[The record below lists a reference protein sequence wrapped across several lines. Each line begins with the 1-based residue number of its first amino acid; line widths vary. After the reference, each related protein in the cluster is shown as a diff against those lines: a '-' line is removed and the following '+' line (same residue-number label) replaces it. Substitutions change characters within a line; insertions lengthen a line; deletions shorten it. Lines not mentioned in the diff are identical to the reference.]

1 MCLRSLHVILLR
13 ARVAMLYIFKYNNYS
28 FNTYFLNNS
37 SVVEIGSISYYSHT
51 VQYIILHA
59 WASTSARGG
68 NLVLF
73 TKPFCNHMKGWNF
86 PHEQREV
93 IILNYVQHS
102 RHRSDW
108 TVGDEQIEGV
118 VCKNKKKQNSPN
130 SGEAS
135 PTSLLHS
142 NVWDAPCQ
150 QRCLALLIISASQN
164 QNRLE

>member
-102 RHRSDW
+102 RDRSDW

-118 VCKNKKKQNSPN
+118 VCKNKKKTKQSKLWWGFTHKPFAF
-130 SGEAS
+130 ECMRR
-135 PTSLLHS
+135 SL
-142 NVWDAPCQ
+142 
-150 QRCLALLIISASQN
+150 SAEMSCFAN
-164 QNRLE
+164 HFSIAESE